1 MRSPIKP
8 KAPRA
13 VFFVAVLTM
22 VLAVV
27 LVQCKSPTSPDGKG
41 EADIIVTNEYGKPV
55 DVYMDGDFMFRI
67 PHKSSI
73 EIDDVTREDHDFE
86 AYDPD
91 TKALIDSGTVE
102 VRDKIKYTW
111 VINGPPGI
119 KVTNNYG
126 QEVQIYMDGKY
137 QFNLVNKEDRWI
149 MDVPFGERYLK
160 ALLADDGR
168 EVASITIKVKEY
180 TDYYWTITKVTAR
193 Q

>member
-1 MRSPIKP
+1 MRSPIQIT
-8 KAPRA
+8 ARRA
-13 VFFVAVLTM
+13 IFPVAALTM
-22 VLAVV
+22 LLAAV

-41 EADIIVTNEYGKPV
+41 EADIVVTNEYGKPV
-55 DVYMDGDFMFRI
+55 DVYMDGDLMFRI
-67 PHKSSI
+67 HHKYSI

-102 VRDKIKYTW
+102 VREKKKYAW

-126 QEVQIYMDGKY
+126 QEVQIFMDGQY